1 MKSWQ
6 MVYEGRNEAEC
17 GCVVLT
23 VEANNERAAIQRG
36 RKRVSRLWR
45 AGKIQHRLMLVAW
58 RRKNQ
63 E

>member
-6 MVYEGRNEAEC
+6 MIYEGQNEAEDDM
-17 GCVVLT
+17 VVLT
-23 VEANNERAAIQRG
+23 VDANNERAAIQRG